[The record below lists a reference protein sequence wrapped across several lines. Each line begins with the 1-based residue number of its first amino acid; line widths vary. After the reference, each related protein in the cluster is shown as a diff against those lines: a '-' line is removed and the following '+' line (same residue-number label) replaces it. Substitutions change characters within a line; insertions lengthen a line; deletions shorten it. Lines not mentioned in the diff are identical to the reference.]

1 MFDPFFQKATLTCAG
16 FTNRG
21 DRDVNE
27 DSTAVF
33 SYDGKECFMVCDG
46 LGGHGLG
53 DIASALAVQ
62 TFREVL
68 KKGGSPE
75 SFLKDAFRKA
85 QERLL
90 SEQERTHTQKKMK
103 TTVTCLV
110 TDKKKAY
117 IGYIGDS
124 RVYVFSEGRV
134 LTRTLDHSIPQ
145 MLVTMG
151 DIKEE
156 EIRHHKDRN
165 ILLRVMGIDW
175 EDEQFEL
182 LKPIPLR
189 KCDAFLLCS
198 DGFWELIEEN
208 KMCELISASESAQE
222 WMDHMV
228 EEVQNNGEGSDM
240 DNYSAIAVFVSH

>member
-1 MFDPFFQKATLTCAG
+1 MFTKFIHTATLEYAG

-33 SYDGKECFMVCDG
+33 NNDGKECFMVCDG

-53 DIASALAVQ
+53 DMASALAVQ
-62 TFREVL
+62 TFREVF
-68 KKGGSPE
+68 KKNGSPE
-75 SFLKDAFRKA
+75 SIMKDAFRKA
-85 QERLL
+85 QERLIG
-90 SEQERTHTQKKMK
+90 EQERTHTQKKMK

-110 TDKKKAY
+110 TDKNKAF

-151 DIKEE
+151 DLKEE

-175 EDEQFEL
+175 EDDQFEL
-182 LKPIPLR
+182 LKPIALR

-198 DGFWELIEEN
+198 DGFWELIEEG
-208 KMCELISASESAQE
+208 KMCELLSASESAQE
-222 WMDHMV
+222 WMDCMV
-228 EEVQNNGEGSDM
+228 EEVQRNGEGSDM
-240 DNYSAIAVFVSH
+240 DNYSAIAVFVNH